1 MSTATTKKT
10 ATKKGCFFETKKGE
24 KSFFWEK
31 NLPEKKTFQK
41 KRFFLDEK
49 KSKSLADVV
58 DDVVDESLAG
68 LEEVVKDSMQ
78 MMSADHLIESRVVTT
93 VYF

>member
-1 MSTATTKKT
+1 M
-10 ATKKGCFFETKKGE
+10 
-24 KSFFWEK
+24 
-31 NLPEKKTFQK
+31 
-41 KRFFLDEK
+41 DEK
-49 KSKSLADVV
+49 KSKSLVDVV
-58 DDVVDESLAG
+58 DVVVDESLAG